1 MKNATLKR
9 ENEFKRELG
18 KLLRKYDTE
27 IELEYEQGG
36 GYCPERIMVCYLD
49 SIWKDD
55 KQLTN
60 YSKIEFGYYIPKTIG
75 L

>member
-1 MKNATLKR
+1 MKNETLKR

-18 KLLRKYDTE
+18 KLLRKYNTD

-36 GYCPERIMVCYLD
+36 GYHQDRLMVCYLD

-55 KQLTN
+55 EQITN
-60 YSKIEFGYYIPKTIG
+60 YSRIEFGSYIPRTIG